1 MDREDEIIE
10 GLILNGGLEVA
21 AIDINTGEAL
31 YSFTDKL
38 EEINPELHSA
48 AKNYFYLEMMNL
60 WEKGFLDIDLESDDP
75 MVSIT
80 EKALDEDATKTL
92 DKNSRHSLSQVVEAT
107 KKEK

>member
-1 MDREDEIIE
+1 MESDDQIIE
-10 GLILNGGLEVA
+10 SLILNGGLEVS

-31 YSFTDKL
+31 YTFTDKL
-38 EEINPELHSA
+38 EQVNPELHAA

-75 MVSIT
+75 VVSIT
-80 EKALDEDATKTL
+80 EKALDQDETNSL
-92 DKNSRHSLSQVVEAT
+92 DEISRHSLSQVVKAT

>member
-1 MDREDEIIE
+1 MESDDQIIE
-10 GLILNGGLEVA
+10 SLILNGGLEVS
-21 AIDINTGEAL
+21 AIDIETGEAL
-31 YSFTDKL
+31 YTFTDKL
-38 EEINPELHSA
+38 EQVNPELHAA

-80 EKALDEDATKTL
+80 EKALDEDETNSL
-92 DKNSRHSLSQVVEAT
+92 DEVSRHSLTQVIEAT